1 MSFNKKIM
9 ICLLLV
15 LAAQALVWWW
25 LVTPK
30 AMVVLRQEVATR
42 AMVQSRQIAEL
53 RPLQRSVAAGDIEA
67 VVDLVD
73 DLYANSDADFIVIG
87 DKQGIRMAHPIA
99 ERIGLPIMGGDI
111 DAALT
116 TGAHYLSEGVG
127 SLGRS
132 LRYITPIKND
142 QGDIIGM
149 IKVGYLIDTL
159 SQWKRLYWAP
169 IWIAVITTIAF
180 SAMLTW
186 LISQWIR
193 RGMQG
198 MEPQEL
204 LQMLDVKRAILNAT
218 HEGIIALDHQNH
230 ILECNHNARRW
241 LGLSERPLLGHPVGN
256 IFSSEGFCDAHR
268 ASVADQMAQFNGHA
282 VLASRI
288 SLAATNGGCVISFRR
303 RDEMSLLTEQLSQI
317 RQHTESL
324 RIMRHEYANKLTIIG
339 GLIQMGKSDS
349 ALQLINT
356 HSEGLQQLVDRIA
369 RVCQLDMLA
378 GLLIGKCHRAMEL
391 QLDFGLSADS
401 TISRLPP
408 RLTEEALCAI
418 VGNLVDNS
426 FAACHMGSGKI
437 ELTIIDEG
445 PELMITVCD
454 NGSGIEPTMLNR
466 IYELGITSKQT
477 DGHGIGLH
485 LVKTYVEEAQGYID
499 LDSEPGATTFALY
512 IPFPQPTENKDV
524 S

>member
-1 MSFNKKIM
+1 MSFNKQIM

-30 AMVVLRQEVATR
+30 AMVVLRQEVAAR

-53 RPLQRSVAAGDIEA
+53 RLLQRSVEAGDTEA
-67 VVDLVD
+67 VGELVD
-73 DLYANSDADFIVIG
+73 DLYAHSDADFIVIG
-87 DKQGIRMAHPIA
+87 DKHGIRMAHPIA
-99 ERIGLPIMGGDI
+99 DRIGLPIMGGDI

-116 TGAHYLSEGVG
+116 SGAHYLSEGVG

-132 LRYITPIKND
+132 LRYITPIKNTH
-142 QGDIIGM
+142 GEIIGM

-159 SQWKRLYWAP
+159 SHWKRLYWAP

-180 SAMLTW
+180 SAILTW

-204 LQMLDVKRAILNAT
+204 LQMLDLKRGILNAT

-241 LGLSERPLLGHPVGN
+241 LGLKDTALLGQPVGR

-268 ASVADQMAQFNGHA
+268 GSVADQMAQFNGHA
-282 VLASRI
+282 VIASRV

-324 RIMRHEYANKLTIIG
+324 RIMRHEYANKLTTIG
-339 GLIQMGKSDS
+339 GLLQLGKSDT
-349 ALQLINT
+349 ALRLINT
-356 HSEGLQQLVDRIA
+356 HSAGQQQLIDRITQ
-369 RVCQLDMLA
+369 VCRLDMMA

-391 QLDFGLSADS
+391 QLNFRLSDDS
-401 TISRLPP
+401 SITCLPP
-408 RLTEEALCAI
+408 QLSEETLCAI
-418 VGNLVDNS
+418 VGNLIDNS
-426 FAACHMGSGKI
+426 FAACSMGNGEI
-437 ELTIIDEG
+437 ELAIIDEG
-445 PELMITVCD
+445 PELMITICD
-454 NGSGIEPTMLNR
+454 NGCGIEPALIDR
-466 IYELGITSKQT
+466 IFELGVTSKQA

-485 LVKTYVEEAQGYID
+485 LVKTHVEEAQGYID

-512 IPFPQPTENKDV
+512 IPFPQPTEHKDV
-524 S
+524 P